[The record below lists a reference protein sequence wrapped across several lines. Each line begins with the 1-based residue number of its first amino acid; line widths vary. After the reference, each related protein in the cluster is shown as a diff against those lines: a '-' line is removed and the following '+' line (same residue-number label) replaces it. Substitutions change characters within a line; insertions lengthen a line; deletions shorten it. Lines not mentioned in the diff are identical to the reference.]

1 MEALRPLFDHQKLT
15 FMLIAAGVPKKLN
28 QDLVKCDT
36 DEEDSVAYHTIL
48 TLFALVSHFY
58 RELSQLMDD
67 CTGRQSAHKLRALKP
82 HPRHSSDISYKTLDK
97 TNKCFLLFVKGS
109 SGKSHIVRDSL
120 FDATS
125 GNFVFSFSNGMI
137 SEEMFNGER
146 P

>member
-48 TLFALVSHFY
+48 SPLFALVLNFY

-97 TNKCFLLFVKGS
+97 TNKCFLLFVNGS
-109 SGKSHIVRDSL
+109 SAHISVVGRGKISH
-120 FDATS
+120 
-125 GNFVFSFSNGMI
+125 G
-137 SEEMFNGER
+137 

>member
-48 TLFALVSHFY
+48 TLFALVLNFY

-82 HPRHSSDISYKTLDK
+82 HPRHFQTFIHRWIYASEIKRLVTDHTIWSKSKGKKFMCYGIYA
-97 TNKCFLLFVKGS
+97 CFLAALPALCLPLV
-109 SGKSHIVRDSL
+109 
-120 FDATS
+120 TQ
-125 GNFVFSFSNGMI
+125 
-137 SEEMFNGER
+137 SE
-146 P
+146 

>member
-1 MEALRPLFDHQKLT
+1 MEALRPLFDHRKLT

-82 HPRHSSDISYKTLDK
+82 HPRHFQTFIHSWIHASEI
-97 TNKCFLLFVKGS
+97 
-109 SGKSHIVRDSL
+109 KSLVTDHI
-120 FDATS
+120 
-125 GNFVFSFSNGMI
+125 I
-137 SEEMFNGER
+137 
-146 P
+146 